1 MSTIVRSFRSRLA
14 LRFGATVLLVSIVGS
29 LLGFLALRGILRTQL
44 DRSLLRLAEI
54 EAAAAADFE
63 DESVRFHE
71 DLYASPAH
79 AEASPIRYAEVWSRD
94 GEPVIRTQNL
104 EGGDLPVPAGVL
116 ERVAATGEPELFD
129 FDWQGSSY
137 RSLVYP
143 LSRVGAQHLYHVL
156 QVAAGR
162 GQSQVVLHQFLI
174 RLAILVLIGSLVAA
188 SLGWWLAGHAIRP
201 VMQIIGQ
208 AESLDM
214 RVPQHHIDATA
225 DTEEIQRLVAVL
237 NSMLARIDQ
246 ALADQRRFL
255 ADAGHEIKTPLTI
268 LRGDVEV
275 TLRKARS
282 PDEYESVL
290 RQTLADLR
298 EVSALAEGLITL
310 ARSDTGALEPR
321 AERVPAARL
330 LRHVADRYTKRAQGA
345 GFSVEVA
352 APPRLTLRGDAT
364 LLERALGNLVDN
376 AIKYAGGGGRIQIS
390 AAAAHDARA
399 ILSVSNDGPGIPL
412 DEQNRLFERFY
423 RGASGR
429 RSARG
434 SGLGLAIVRAIVEAH
449 GGEIELQS
457 RPEAGTAVRM
467 FLPVADA
474 PHPAVGPGFLQPSHD
489 PRETESTA

>member
-1 MSTIVRSFRSRLA
+1 MRTIILSFRSRLA

-29 LLGFLALRGILRTQL
+29 LLGFLALRGILRAQL

-54 EAAAAADFE
+54 EAAATADSE

-94 GEPVIRTQNL
+94 GEPVIRTHNL
-104 EGGDLPVPAGVL
+104 EGNDLPVPAGVL

-129 FDWQGSSY
+129 FDWQGSVY
-137 RSLVYP
+137 RGLVYP

-156 QVAAGR
+156 QVAARR

-174 RLAILVLIGSLVAA
+174 RLAILVLVGSLVAG

-201 VMQIIGQ
+201 VMQIIRQ

-214 RVPQHHIDATA
+214 RVSQHHIDATA

-237 NSMLARIDQ
+237 NAMLARIDQ

-282 PDEYESVL
+282 PDEYEAVM
-290 RQTLADLR
+290 RQTLRDLR
-298 EVSALAEGLITL
+298 EVSALAENLITL
-310 ARSDTGALEPR
+310 ARSESGALEPR
-321 AERVPAARL
+321 MESVSAAQL
-330 LRHVADRYTKRAQGA
+330 LRRVKDRYAKRAEAA
-345 GFSVEVA
+345 GFVLEVS
-352 APPRLTLRGDAT
+352 APPRLSLRCDAP

-376 AIKYAGGGGRIQIS
+376 AINYAGDGGHIKVS
-390 AAAAHDARA
+390 AAATNDARV
-399 ILSVSNDGPGIPL
+399 ILSVCDDGTGIPL
-412 DEQNRLFERFY
+412 DDQGRLFERFY
-423 RGASGR
+423 RGAVGR
-429 RSARG
+429 RLARG
-434 SGLGLAIVRAIVEAH
+434 SGLGLAIVRAIIEAH
-449 GGEIELQS
+449 GGGIELES
-457 RPEAGTAVRM
+457 RSGAGTIVRIS
-467 FLPVADA
+467 L
-474 PHPAVGPGFLQPSHD
+474 
-489 PRETESTA
+489 